1 MLKRCAHCG
10 RYFRPDSRVGQRQ
23 KVCSRQ
29 PCKRARKKQAQKK
42 WRSNNPDYFAQHY
55 RDYVKPW
62 RQKHRNPCGHSQFK
76 MIKDEIPTSK
86 PLQKLVLLIPGESK
100 EVIKDEIILRRLDR
114 HTFAAYGP

>member
-10 RYFRPDSRVGQRQ
+10 RYFTPDRRAGQKQ
-23 KVCSRQ
+23 KVCSREQ
-29 PCKRARKKQAQKK
+29 CKRARKKQSQIR
-42 WRSNNPDYFAQHY
+42 WRGNNPDYFTHHY

-62 RQKHRNPCGHSQFK
+62 RQKRKNLRCHSQLK
-76 MIKDEIPTSK
+76 VIKDEIPTSK
-86 PLQKLVLLIPGESK
+86 PLQKLVLLIPGDSK